1 MMAPRAA
8 TGPAP
13 DVPLRYLLASAAAF
27 IAACLGVV
35 WLASELAGHYYHPR
49 VVALTHTV
57 TLGWITLAVMGA
69 SYQLLPIVLGR
80 PIWSERLARLQFW
93 VLLVSLSGM
102 VAHFYLGTRPGLVLA
117 AALLAFG
124 VTLHLIN
131 GLASLGNFDRWT
143 FTARLIV
150 LAYAGLAL
158 TVDFGLALG
167 VDRLWPFLPGAFF
180 PTLHAHVHLAL
191 LGFLMPMVLGVAA
204 RVYPMFLLAPEPA
217 GRSAQVQLW
226 GLAFGAPTVVLGLA
240 LGFRVGVMVGAV
252 AVASAAGGH
261 LAWVARM
268 AWSRRRPRLDWGLR
282 FALTG
287 AAFVVPGTLLGLG
300 LAFDLI
306 SGPRPALAYA
316 VVVLGGWISLTI
328 AGMMLKILPF
338 LVWFRVYSSRVGKMP
353 VPTMPE
359 LSWPRAEGAAYVLL
373 TGGFIG
379 LAGAVAAG
387 SAGSIRAAGII
398 LSLGA
403 LAFGAGLA
411 RVLCHLFPR
420 ASTETRAP
428 AGNPIVGSPQGSR
441 A

>member
-1 MMAPRAA
+1 
-8 TGPAP
+8 
-13 DVPLRYLLASAAAF
+13 
-27 IAACLGVV
+27 
-35 WLASELAGHYYHPR
+35 
-49 VVALTHTV
+49 
-57 TLGWITLAVMGA
+57 
-69 SYQLLPIVLGR
+69 
-80 PIWSERLARLQFW
+80 
-93 VLLVSLSGM
+93 
-102 VAHFYLGTRPGLVLA
+102 
-117 AALLAFG
+117 
-124 VTLHLIN
+124 
-131 GLASLGNFDRWT
+131 
-143 FTARLIV
+143 
-150 LAYAGLAL
+150 
-158 TVDFGLALG
+158 
-167 VDRLWPFLPGAFF
+167 
-180 PTLHAHVHLAL
+180 
-191 LGFLMPMVLGVAA
+191 MVLGVAA

-226 GLAFGAPTVVLGLA
+226 GLALGAPTVVLGLA
-240 LGFRVGVMVGAV
+240 LGFRAGVMVGAV
-252 AVASAAGGH
+252 AVAGAAGGH

-287 AAFVVPGTLLGLG
+287 AAFVVPGALLGLG

-338 LVWFRVYSSRVGKMP
+338 LVWFRVYGSRVGKMP

-428 AGNPIVGSPQGSR
+428 AGKPIVGSPQGSR

>member
-1 MMAPRAA
+1 MIAPRAA
-8 TGPAP
+8 SGPAP
-13 DVPLRYLLASAAAF
+13 DVPLRYLLVSAAAF
-27 IAACLGVV
+27 MAVSLGVV
-35 WLASELAGHYYHPR
+35 WLAPELAGHYYHPR

-57 TLGWITLAVMGA
+57 TLGWITLAIMGA

-80 PIWSERLARLQFW
+80 PIWSERLARWQFW
-93 VLLVSLSGM
+93 ILLVSLSGM

-131 GLASLGNFDRWT
+131 GLASLGTFDRWT

-150 LAYAGLAL
+150 LAYAGLSL
-158 TVDFGLALG
+158 TVVFGLALG
-167 VDRLWPFLPGAFF
+167 IDRLWPFLPGAFF
-180 PTLHAHVHLAL
+180 PILHAHVHLAL
-191 LGFLMPMVLGVAA
+191 LGFLMPIVLGVTA

-217 GRSAQVQLW
+217 GRSAQIQLW
-226 GLAFGAPTVVLGLA
+226 GLALGAPAVVMGLA
-240 LGFRVGVMVGAV
+240 LDFPLAVMAGAF
-252 AVASAAGGH
+252 AVSGAAGGH

-287 AAFVVPGTLLGLG
+287 AAFVVPGALLGLG
-300 LAFDLI
+300 LALDLI
-306 SGPRPALAYA
+306 SGPRLALAYA
-316 VVVLGGWISLTI
+316 VLVLGGWISLTI
-328 AGMMLKILPF
+328 VGMMLKIVPF
-338 LVWFRVYSSRVGKMP
+338 LVWFRAYGSRVGKVP

-359 LSWPRAEGAAYVLL
+359 LSWPRAEGAAYTLL
-373 TGGFIG
+373 TAGFIG

-403 LAFGAGLA
+403 LAFGVALA
-411 RVLCHLFPR
+411 RVLCHLIPSP
-420 ASTETRAP
+420 STETRAA
-428 AGNPIVGSPQGSR
+428 AGKPSASSPRGSR

>member
-1 MMAPRAA
+1 MIAPRAA
-8 TGPAP
+8 SGPAP

-27 IAACLGVV
+27 IAASLGVV
-35 WLASELAGHYYHPR
+35 WLAPELAGHYYHPR

-57 TLGWITLAVMGA
+57 TLGWITLAIMGA

-80 PIWSERLARLQFW
+80 PIWSERLARWQFW
-93 VLLVSLSGM
+93 ILLVSLSGM

-158 TVDFGLALG
+158 TVVFGLALG

-226 GLAFGAPTVVLGLA
+226 GLALGAPAVVMGLA
-240 LGFRVGVMVGAV
+240 LGFPVAVMAGAF

-261 LAWVARM
+261 LAWIAGM
-268 AWSRRRPRLDWGLR
+268 AWSRRRPRLDWGLG

-287 AAFVVPGTLLGLG
+287 AAFVVPGALLGLG
-300 LAFDLI
+300 LALDLI
-306 SGPRPALAYA
+306 TGPRLALAYA
-316 VVVLGGWISLTI
+316 VLVLGGWISLTI

-338 LVWFRVYSSRVGKMP
+338 LVWFRVYGSRVGKVP

-359 LSWPRAEGAAYVLL
+359 LSWPRAEGAAYALL
-373 TGGFIG
+373 TAGFIG

-403 LAFGAGLA
+403 LAFGAALA
-411 RVLCHLFPR
+411 RVLCHLIPR
-420 ASTETRAP
+420 ASTETRAA
-428 AGNPIVGSPQGSR
+428 AGNPTVGSPQGSR